1 MATACHRPAP
11 SRTGGDVAR
20 MCRCLPECC
29 AKWVSRSARASGT
42 ETRWPRKKHIQ
53 TATTDVSPSSV
64 TWCADRTETAL
75 GVPRHVLERIGA
87 LIGDDAQIDWVEST
101 VRYGRREEGD
111 GLAGMLAI
119 FGQRLLVVVTLQN
132 VREHRWRGARDDDG
146 AVDAR
151 LIRRSD
157 LVRIEVPASRGY
169 DNGPDAWSAESDGTW
184 RYRTSIELVYRDG
197 TRIELGGDQSGDV
210 STLLPS
216 LRDDLLT

>member
-1 MATACHRPAP
+1 MSVP
-11 SRTGGDVAR
+11 SGMLRQNGLAIDAGVRDGDV
-20 MCRCLPECC
+20 M
-29 AKWVSRSARASGT
+29 ASQEAHPNSHDRWIT
-42 ETRWPRKKHIQ
+42 ELGDMVRGPQGNR
-53 TATTDVSPSSV
+53 
-64 TWCADRTETAL
+64 L

-101 VRYGRREEGD
+101 VRYARKEEGE

-157 LVRIEVPASRGY
+157 LARIEVPASTGY
-169 DNGPDAWSAESDGTW
+169 DNGPDAWGDESDGSW

-210 STLLPS
+210 FVLLPS
-216 LRDDLLT
+216 LRDDLLM